1 MIHGMHRLL
10 FFSLRRNQTEAPAC
24 YWKGGSEAQHGRISP
39 PAVRWVLICCWHPQ
53 QSLLSYPTHPPPP
66 PSSCQPFIS
75 QSLSVTHAPHYPCG
89 PPPPQT
95 QALQNCPWALL
106 VPALLKRLVTQ
117 AIEWTKSLEASDRGP
132 LAARVTNSRTFLA
145 RLLLFVAVVYVE
157 GLREC
162 PAEPRQ
168 RATVITCH
176 SSQHFLPLPW
186 PSPSKKKK
194 S

>member
-1 MIHGMHRLL
+1 MHRLL

-66 PSSCQPFIS
+66 RRPPANPSFLRA
-75 QSLSVTHAPHYPCG
+75 SLSLTLHTILVS
-89 PPPPQT
+89 PPPQT

-176 SSQHFLPLPW
+176 SSQHFLPLP
-186 PSPSKKKK
+186 
-194 S
+194 

>member
-1 MIHGMHRLL
+1 MHRLL

-66 PSSCQPFIS
+66 AVLLPTLHFSEPLCHSRS
-75 QSLSVTHAPHYPCG
+75 TLSLC

-176 SSQHFLPLPW
+176 SSQHFLPLP
-186 PSPSKKKK
+186 
-194 S
+194 